1 MPHTPTRPHAAAGLL
16 LAAST
21 ILVLLAFTLHPDE
34 SGATPAAI
42 LATIVRGRTQAHLV
56 HGAMLAAFAAYAAAF
71 TEYAVMLGSQRP
83 WNRSAL
89 IIYLAGTALILP
101 AIVIDGFVTPGL
113 AAHILAGTPA
123 TMPIGEELMHV
134 AGSLTVHL
142 IEAGFVLI
150 AAAIAL
156 WAIVQLRQPAAA
168 RIPPAI
174 AIATAAL
181 AIALSLGAVPPLAP
195 MLIPA
200 LLLLQTI
207 WNLSAAWQLL
217 RPNPAQIPAVSG

>member
-1 MPHTPTRPHAAAGLL
+1 VPHTPTRPHAAAGLL

-42 LATIVRGRTQAHLV
+42 LAAIARGRTQAHLV

-71 TEYAVMLGSQRP
+71 TEYAVMLGSGRP

-101 AIVIDGFVTPGL
+101 AIVIDGFVTPGLAAHIL

-156 WAIVQLRQPAAA
+156 WAILQLRQPAAA

-181 AIALSLGAVPPLAP
+181 AIALSLEQNPF
-195 MLIPA
+195 IPA
-200 LLLLQTI
+200 RI
-207 WNLSAAWQLL
+207 L
-217 RPNPAQIPAVSG
+217 RR